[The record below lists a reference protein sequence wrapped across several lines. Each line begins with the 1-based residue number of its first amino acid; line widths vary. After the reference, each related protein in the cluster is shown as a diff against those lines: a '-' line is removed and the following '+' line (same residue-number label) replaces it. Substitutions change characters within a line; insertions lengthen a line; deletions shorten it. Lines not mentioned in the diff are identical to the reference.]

1 MNHHGAAPSGPR
13 TLTPL
18 GLPDQLCDP
27 GPVVLQRG
35 LYVDCQ
41 TTGPEPEYDD
51 VLELAMVPFTYTPE
65 GRIVHVLHQ
74 HARVWH
80 NDPGRALP
88 REIAALTGLTDI
100 MVRGQRI
107 DVDAANA
114 LIGASNVVVAHNA
127 AAHRP
132 FFEKVAPAARTAAW
146 ACSFAEVPWTEAGFV
161 SRALHCLACR
171 YGVVARDRHRTHA
184 NCEVGLWLLAS
195 VLPGGQGV
203 FAAALRAG
211 VGEHR
216 RAVGGR
222 CAGRGAGGCSRRAGT
237 GGCPR
242 VATASRG
249 RGGRSSRPS
258 AWRPRCSGCASTSI
272 SRSQAWRRC
281 ARRSRG
287 APSRHA
293 SAGAATRRSGPLAR
307 ASRIDRGAHGTRAPR
322 PVRRWSSGPRPARP
336 GSTCTASI
344 RMLWFADRAH
354 RSASALTATSTDN
367 PAAGRLPRSLRTSPT
382 RAHMSNSRPPARPA
396 VTSSSTELT
405 SPAPRTTRT
414 VP

>member
-146 ACSFAEVPWTEAGFV
+146 ACSFAEVPWTEAGFS

-203 FAAALRAG
+203 FAALYERASASTVGLWAVGAPGEARGVLKARRYRWMSEGRNGIPRSWWTELAPECVEAEMQWLREHVYLAFAGLAPLREAFARRTITARERWRRDPPLGAARAG
-211 VGEHR
+211 V
-216 RAVGGR
+216 
-222 CAGRGAGGCSRRAGT
+222 
-237 GGCPR
+237 
-242 VATASRG
+242 
-249 RGGRSSRPS
+249 
-258 AWRPRCSGCASTSI
+258 
-272 SRSQAWRRC
+272 
-281 ARRSRG
+281 
-287 APSRHA
+287 
-293 SAGAATRRSGPLAR
+293 
-307 ASRIDRGAHGTRAPR
+307 AH
-322 PVRRWSSGPRPARP
+322 
-336 GSTCTASI
+336 
-344 RMLWFADRAH
+344 
-354 RSASALTATSTDN
+354 
-367 PAAGRLPRSLRTSPT
+367 
-382 RAHMSNSRPPARPA
+382 
-396 VTSSSTELT
+396 
-405 SPAPRTTRT
+405 
-414 VP
+414 

>member
-161 SRALHCLACR
+161 EPRAALPRVPLRRGGAR
-171 YGVVARDRHRTHA
+171 PAPDPRQLRGGAVAARERVAGRA
-184 NCEVGLWLLAS
+184 GRVRR
-195 VLPGGQGV
+195 
-203 FAAALRAG
+203 ALRAG

-222 CAGRGAGGCSRRAGT
+222 CAGRGAGGAQGAPVPVDVRGSQRHPEVVVDGARA
-237 GGCPR
+237 R
-242 VATASRG
+242 V
-249 RGGRSSRPS
+249 RGGRDAVAARARLSRVR
-258 AWRPRCSGCASTSI
+258 RP
-272 SRSQAWRRC
+272 
-281 ARRSRG
+281 
-287 APSRHA
+287 
-293 SAGAATRRSGPLAR
+293 GAAAR
-307 ASRIDRGAHGTRAPR
+307 GVRAAHHHGTRALA
-322 PVRRWSSGPRPARP
+322 PRPAAR
-336 GSTCTASI
+336 G
-344 RMLWFADRAH
+344 
-354 RSASALTATSTDN
+354 RSRGRRALTAAHT
-367 PAAGRLPRSLRTSPT
+367 ARERLARCGGGRRD
-382 RAHMSNSRPPARPA
+382 RARHARARPA
-396 VTSSSTELT
+396 RQASGRCG
-405 SPAPRTTRT
+405 SPTGRTARH
-414 VP
+414 PP